1 MDTSEFMAGQIS
13 LIHVSRAAT
22 KLFTVVPGQLARLL
36 AWPTV
41 NNFG

>member
-1 MDTSEFMAGQIS
+1 MDTATFMARQCELDRGAW
-13 LIHVSRAAT
+13 AAT
-22 KLFTVVPGQLARLL
+22 KLFTVAGGQRNGGL

>member
-1 MDTSEFMAGQIS
+1 MAGQIS

-22 KLFTVVPGQLARLL
+22 KLLTVVPGQLGRLL

-41 NNFG
+41 NSFG